1 MALLYIDL
9 DNMKAINDQHGHAAG
24 DQALI
29 ETAELLRS
37 TFRESDIV
45 ARLGGDEF
53 CVLLPKNGIEASACI
68 DRLHDRL
75 QARGPDTLPPISLS
89 VGIAKYHWDDPCP
102 IETLIARADAAMY
115 QAKAEK
121 RAAIGP

>member
-9 DNMKAINDQHGHAAG
+9 DNMKTINDRHGHAAG

-37 TFRESDIV
+37 TFRDSDII

-53 CVLLPKNGIEASACI
+53 CVLLPRNDIEAKACM
-68 DRLHDRL
+68 DRLEERL
-75 QARGPDTLPPISLS
+75 RRRGYTFPPISLS
-89 VGIAKYHWDDPCP
+89 VGVAQCDPSEPCP
-102 IETLIARADAAMY
+102 IEALIDRADAAMY
-115 QAKAEK
+115 RVKSEK
-121 RAAIGP
+121 RASNSS